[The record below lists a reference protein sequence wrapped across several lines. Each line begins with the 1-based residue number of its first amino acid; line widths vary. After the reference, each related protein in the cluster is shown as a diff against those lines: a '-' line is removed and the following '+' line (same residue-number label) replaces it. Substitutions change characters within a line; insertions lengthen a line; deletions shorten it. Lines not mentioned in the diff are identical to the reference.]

1 MARRVF
7 FVTGTD
13 TEVGK
18 TVVAASL
25 LEAARNLG
33 WRTLAVK
40 PVASGCEET
49 EDGLRNGD
57 ALALQSAITESLDY
71 QQINPIALE
80 PAIAPHIAAREAGV
94 QLSARRLEGLCRA
107 VTMQPGDFCLIEG
120 AGGWRVPLN
129 DRETFADLVR
139 ALQIPVLMVV
149 PLRLGCI
156 NHAMLTAQT
165 IRADGLP
172 LAGWI
177 ANRPQA
183 DAMSR
188 EADNL
193 RYLHGHLPAPC
204 LGELP
209 WLAEPDPKL
218 LSRELDLGLIGGR
231 G

>member
-7 FVTGTD
+7 FVTGID

-25 LEAARNLG
+25 LEAARDRG

-40 PVASGCEET
+40 PVASGCEMTSE
-49 EDGLRNGD
+49 GLRNGD
-57 ALALQSAITESLDY
+57 AMALQAAITQSLDY

-94 QLSARRLEGLCRA
+94 QLSVRRLEGLCRA

-129 DRETFADLVR
+129 DRETLADLVR

-156 NHAMLTAQT
+156 NHALLTAQA
-165 IRADGLP
+165 ILGDGLA

-177 ANRPQA
+177 ANRPRA
-183 DAMSR
+183 ESMSR

-193 RYLHGHLPAPC
+193 RYLQEHLPAPC

-209 WLAEPDPKL
+209 WRADPDPKL
-218 LSRELDLGLIGGR
+218 LSRELDLGLLDRGG
-231 G
+231 